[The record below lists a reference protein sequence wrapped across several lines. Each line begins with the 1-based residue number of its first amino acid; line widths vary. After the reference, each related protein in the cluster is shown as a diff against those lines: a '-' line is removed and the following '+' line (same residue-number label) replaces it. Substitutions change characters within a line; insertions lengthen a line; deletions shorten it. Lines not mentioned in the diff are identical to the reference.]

1 MMHLLRHAFVPKVT
15 PKEFIMLTKAMQ
27 RTAKI
32 RYGLAALLVGL
43 PIPVVLI
50 AFLVGGCR

>member
-1 MMHLLRHAFVPKVT
+1 
-15 PKEFIMLTKAMQ
+15 MLTKTMQ

-32 RYGLAALLVGL
+32 RYGLAALLIGL
-43 PIPVVLI
+43 PLPIVLI

>member
-1 MMHLLRHAFVPKVT
+1 
-15 PKEFIMLTKAMQ
+15 MLTKTMQ

-43 PIPVVLI
+43 PMTRSLKPTVMPWVFSFVFRNRFCY
-50 AFLVGGCR
+50 ASNPA

>member
-1 MMHLLRHAFVPKVT
+1 
-15 PKEFIMLTKAMQ
+15 MLTKAMQ

-32 RYGLAALLVGL
+32 RYGLAALLVSL
-43 PIPVVLI
+43 PIPIVLI

>member
-1 MMHLLRHAFVPKVT
+1 
-15 PKEFIMLTKAMQ
+15 MLTRAMR

-43 PIPVVLI
+43 PLPIVLI